1 MKAIALQLEPSGPKP
16 MGEVSYPRVDGVV
29 FIHGAFQKGDAI
41 YLPRQRAQKIL
52 QYKGWIFRRIKFRK
66 RAPDERQQ
74 LRNEFN
80 STVRSRYLALLAA
93 ERLNAL
99 LSAGLTQAD
108 IHLMQRGIVPP
119 KYEVHHIIP
128 LDDGGDNAFDNLIL
142 IRSSCEH
149 SALTAYQNSFTRG
162 LESGAE
168 VEIDYPV
175 PALGTSFAIYPPS
188 TAEPVELTLWPKR
201 K

>member
-1 MKAIALQLEPSGPKP
+1 

-41 YLPRQRAQKIL
+41 YLPRQRAQKTL
-52 QYKGWIFRRIKFRK
+52 QYKGWIFRRIRFRK
-66 RAPDERQQ
+66 RASAERQQ
-74 LRNEFN
+74 LRHEFN
-80 STVRSRYLALLAA
+80 STVRSGYLRLLVTERLSALLD
-93 ERLNAL
+93 
-99 LSAGLTQAD
+99 AGLTQTEVR
-108 IHLMQRGIVPP
+108 LMQRGVVPP

-162 LESGAE
+162 LEEGAE

-175 PALGTSFAIYPPS
+175 PAHGTNFAIYPPS